1 MTHNYLNLALEH
13 LAGGDLRIAIEHLR
27 DTHLQQLF
35 RLGVSLT
42 IDLRKRAETVVAKLG
57 LATDRAR
64 EIPYLDPPYR
74 EAIAGFMQRQPQYY
88 GGLDRDGSVVMRDFR
103 SMHDLHLG
111 YAMLEQVDAVP
122 ELFRALLR
130 LDIAAPGFRAQIAGY
145 DIRLS
150 QILLTALARYTLDDR
165 LAIEPIEAHRLE
177 QARAAIMTMSER
189 PARLTERFK
198 ERVAEALRAGLDEP
212 LLRRSADF
220 VNSCLNMIEE
230 DLAEIDPA
238 EPIDPR
244 FIRSLLIR
252 K

>member
-1 MTHNYLNLALEH
+1 MGMTNSIRSTTLAWMLAAAGLHAADGVAPGINHFATSAYRDLARGHGNLIFSPFNIASALSMA
-13 LAGGDLRIAIEHLR
+13 LAGARGQTAAEMAAVLDKLPPGAVV
-27 DTHLQQLF
+27 DQL
-35 RLGVSLT
+35 VKDANT
-42 IDLRKRAETVVAKLG
+42 
-57 LATDRAR
+57 
-64 EIPYLDPPYR
+64 
-74 EAIAGFMQRQPQYY
+74 
-88 GGLDRDGSVVMRDFR
+88 GGN
-103 SMHDLHLG
+103 
-111 YAMLEQVDAVP
+111 Q
-122 ELFRALLR
+122 
-130 LDIAAPGFRAQIAGY
+130 
-145 DIRLS
+145 
-150 QILLTALARYTLDDR
+150 LLTANGLWVQRDFPILSDFKQLMETQYRAPLSELDF
-165 LAIEPIEAHRLE
+165 AKNPE

-198 ERVAEALRAGLDEP
+198 ERVGEALRAGLDEP

>member
-1 MTHNYLNLALEH
+1 
-13 LAGGDLRIAIEHLR
+13 
-27 DTHLQQLF
+27 
-35 RLGVSLT
+35 
-42 IDLRKRAETVVAKLG
+42 
-57 LATDRAR
+57 
-64 EIPYLDPPYR
+64 
-74 EAIAGFMQRQPQYY
+74 
-88 GGLDRDGSVVMRDFR
+88 MR
-103 SMHDLHLG
+103 DLHLG

-150 QILLTALARYTLDDR
+150 QILLTALARYALDDR
-165 LAIEPIEAHRLE
+165 LAIEPIETQRLE
-177 QARAAIMTMSER
+177 EARAAIMTMGER
-189 PARLTERFK
+189 PARLTDHFK
-198 ERVAEALRAGLDEP
+198 ERVTAALRAGLDEP

-230 DLAEIDPA
+230 DLAELDPA

>member
-1 MTHNYLNLALEH
+1 
-13 LAGGDLRIAIEHLR
+13 
-27 DTHLQQLF
+27 
-35 RLGVSLT
+35 
-42 IDLRKRAETVVAKLG
+42 
-57 LATDRAR
+57 
-64 EIPYLDPPYR
+64 
-74 EAIAGFMQRQPQYY
+74 
-88 GGLDRDGSVVMRDFR
+88 MRDFR
-103 SMHDLHLG
+103 SMRDLHLG
-111 YAMLEQVDAVP
+111 YALLEQVDAVP
-122 ELFRALLR
+122 DLFRALLR

-150 QILLTALARYTLDDR
+150 QILLTALARYALDGR

-177 QARAAIMTMSER
+177 HARAAIMTIGAR
-189 PARLTERFK
+189 PARLNDNFK
-198 ERVAEALRAGLDEP
+198 QRVDEALRARLDEP
-212 LLRRSADF
+212 TRRRSADF